1 MAVEVAAD
9 RPGLLVLS
17 EIYYPSWR
25 AAVNGTPSMIQ
36 RVDGGLRGIVVARMT
51 EVGSNSHTLRSTFT
65 RAVRARGQG
74 VVTLGIV
81 LTASVLPGGRIPGK
95 RSASG
100 RRKPRGIPK
109 STQTAAKPSAGGRGS
124 TRSSRAARQ
133 RLSLSGIRR
142 AWIRRSRGAPASG
155 QCRLAMKYKAPP
167 SRSIVTYIASS
178 RAGKYRALQFSFSL
192 IRTGCR
198 ARKPPLPVTPNQT
211 IYQVLLKGG

>member
-1 MAVEVAAD
+1 
-9 RPGLLVLS
+9 
-17 EIYYPSWR
+17 
-25 AAVNGTPSMIQ
+25 
-36 RVDGGLRGIVVARMT
+36 MT

-65 RAVRARGQG
+65 RAVRARGLG

-95 RSASG
+95 RSPSG

-109 STQTAAKPSAGGRGS
+109 STQTAAKPSPSAGGRGS

-142 AWIRRSRGAPASG
+142 AWIRRSRGAPAYG

-178 RAGKYRALQFSFSL
+178 RAGKYRALQPSFSL